1 MSVPRLLMM
10 LALGLLTATLAAHAQ
25 PVGKVARI
33 GILTPAAEASTPV
46 FDAFRQGLREL
57 GYVEGKNI
65 TLEFR
70 FAAGRAERLPALAAE
85 LVQLPVD
92 VILTDT
98 GAAAQ
103 AAKNATT
110 TIPIVMGTSGDP
122 VRTGLVTSLARPG
135 GNVTGL
141 TLHAPEL
148 SGKRLELL
156 REAMPGVTRV
166 AVLWNPASSPQH
178 HDLRVSEAAAQTL
191 HLHLRPVEVSSP
203 DEIEAAFATVT
214 SAGADVLVTLADA
227 MLWNQR
233 RRIADLAAHNRLP
246 TFFPE
251 REFVEAGGLM
261 AYGSNV
267 PANFHRA
274 AAYVD
279 KILKGTKP
287 ADLPVEQ
294 PAKIELV
301 INLKTAAMLGLTIPP
316 TLLFRADEVL
326 R

>member
-1 MSVPRLLMM
+1 MSNPRLLMM
-10 LALGLLTATLAAHAQ
+10 LALSLLTVTLAAQAQ

-33 GILTPAAEASTPV
+33 GILTPASEASTPV

-122 VRTGLVTSLARPG
+122 VRTGLVTRLARPG

-166 AVLWNPASSPQH
+166 AVLWNPASSAQH
-178 HDLRVSEAAAQTL
+178 HDLSVSEAAAQAL
-191 HLHLRPVEVSSP
+191 HLHLRPVGVSSP
-203 DEIEAAFATVT
+203 D
-214 SAGADVLVTLADA
+214 
-227 MLWNQR
+227 
-233 RRIADLAAHNRLP
+233 
-246 TFFPE
+246 
-251 REFVEAGGLM
+251 
-261 AYGSNV
+261 
-267 PANFHRA
+267 
-274 AAYVD
+274 
-279 KILKGTKP
+279 
-287 ADLPVEQ
+287 
-294 PAKIELV
+294 
-301 INLKTAAMLGLTIPP
+301 
-316 TLLFRADEVL
+316 
-326 R
+326 

>member
-1 MSVPRLLMM
+1 
-10 LALGLLTATLAAHAQ
+10 
-25 PVGKVARI
+25 
-33 GILTPAAEASTPV
+33 V
-46 FDAFRQGLREL
+46 FAAFRQGLREL
-57 GYVEGKNI
+57 GYVEGKTI

-70 FAAGRAERLPALAAE
+70 FAPGQAERLPALAAE

-98 GAAAQ
+98 GVAAQ
-103 AAKNATT
+103 AAKNATAA
-110 TIPIVMGTSGDP
+110 IPIVMGTSGDP
-122 VRTGLVTSLARPG
+122 VRDGLVTSLARPG

-141 TLHAPEL
+141 TLHDPEL

-156 REAMPGVTRV
+156 REAMPGVTQM
-166 AVLWNPASSPQH
+166 AVFWNPSTPGH
-178 HDLRVSEAAAQTL
+178 HHALRVSEAAAQVL
-191 HLHLRPVEVSSP
+191 HLHLQPVGVSSP

-233 RRIADLAAHNRLP
+233 RRIAGLAGTDRLP

-294 PAKIELV
+294 PAKLELV
-301 INLKTAAMLGLTIPP
+301 INLKTAKALGLTLPP
-316 TLLFRADEVL
+316 SFLFRADEVI